1 MPTLTIKTNV
11 KSNKFAGVYKIR
23 ISTDGLVIKETPY
36 GENDR
41 LITVITREFGVISAY
56 VTGVKSIKSKRS
68 SATSL
73 LAFSNFTIDKKGD
86 TYRICEASANEI
98 FFKAGS
104 DIVTL
109 SIAQY
114 FCELCN
120 VFRPLENECEEFLR
134 LVLNSLHF
142 LTRAKRSPE
151 LIKAI
156 TELRIAVITGYAPN
170 IVACN
175 GCGKFESSVMYFKID
190 DGTLYCTDCKKENCI
205 SVSLTVLQ
213 AMRHIVY
220 SKFESLYS
228 FEIPE
233 KSAKELSVLCEKYI
247 TYQTEHKFTTLE
259 FLRGII

>member
-1 MPTLTIKTNV
+1 M
-11 KSNKFAGVYKIR
+11 
-23 ISTDGLVIKETPY
+23 
-36 GENDR
+36 
-41 LITVITREFGVISAY
+41 ITVITRDIGVINAF
-56 VTGVKSIKSKRS
+56 VRGVKSFKSKRS
-68 SATSL
+68 PATSL
-73 LAFSNFTIDKKGD
+73 LSFSNFNLESKGD
-86 TYRICEASANEI
+86 TYTVIEASVNKM
-98 FFKAGS
+98 FFGAGS

-120 VFRPLENECEEFLR
+120 TLRPVENESEEFLR

-142 LTRAKRSPE
+142 LTENKRPPE

-156 TELRIAVITGYAPN
+156 TELRVAVIAGYAPN
-170 IVACN
+170 LIACN
-175 GCGKFESSVMYFKID
+175 GCGKFEDPVMYFKLD
-190 DGTLYCTDCKKENCI
+190 DGTLYCNDCRKENC
-205 SVSLTVLQ
+205 VSITLTVLQ

-233 KSAKELSVLCEKYI
+233 TAAKELSKLCENYV

>member
-11 KSNKFAGVYKIR
+11 KSNKFAEVCKIR
-23 ISTDGLVIKETPY
+23 ISTDGLVIKETSY
-36 GENDR
+36 RENDR
-41 LITVITREFGVISAY
+41 LITIITRDLGVINAY
-56 VTGVKSIKSKRS
+56 VTGVKSIKSKRG

-73 LAFSNFTIDKKGD
+73 LSFSNFIIEKKGES
-86 TYRICEASANEI
+86 YRICEASANEV
-98 FFKAGS
+98 FFKAGNNL
-104 DIVTL
+104 VTL

-120 VFRPLENECEEFLR
+120 VFKPVENESEEFLR
-134 LVLNSLHF
+134 LILNSLHF
-142 LTRAKRSPE
+142 LTKGKRSPE

-175 GCGKFESSVMYFKID
+175 GCGKFEDAVTYFKFD
-190 DGTLYCTDCKKENCI
+190 DGSLYCSDCRKENCV

-220 SKFESLYS
+220 SKFESLYA

-233 KSAKELSVLCEKYI
+233 KSAKELSVLCERYI

>member
-1 MPTLTIKTNV
+1 M
-11 KSNKFAGVYKIR
+11 R
-23 ISTDGLVIKETPY
+23 ITTDGLVIKETSIRD
-36 GENDR
+36 NDR
-41 LITVITREFGVISAY
+41 MITVITRDMGVINAF
-56 VTGVKSIKSKRS
+56 VRGVKSFKSKRS
-68 SATSL
+68 PATSL
-73 LAFSNFTIDKKGD
+73 LSFSNFNLESKGD
-86 TYRICEASANEI
+86 TYTVIEASVNKM
-98 FFKAGS
+98 FFGAGS

-120 VFRPLENECEEFLR
+120 ILRPAENESEEFLR
-134 LVLNSLHF
+134 LILNSLHF
-142 LTRAKRSPE
+142 LTENKRSPE

-156 TELRIAVITGYAPN
+156 TELRVAVIAGYAPN
-170 IVACN
+170 LVACN
-175 GCGKFESSVMYFKID
+175 GCGKFEDPVMYFKFD
-190 DGTLYCTDCKKENCI
+190 DGTLYCSDCRKENCASI
-205 SVSLTVLQ
+205 TLTVLQ

-233 KSAKELSVLCEKYI
+233 MSAKELSKLCENYV